1 VAERRSRGTYVG
13 DSERRE
19 IVSLEFAAHA
29 LATALG
35 CAALAQMRRHVRAA
49 TCTETALCLCA
60 LFRHRIRCRRCAIVR
75 RRHRVFE
82 RTSSREML
90 ALTDTALDLLVAQL
104 LLQTLLLGLATALL
118 CLLCLHILPVS

>member
-1 VAERRSRGTYVG
+1 
-13 DSERRE
+13 
-19 IVSLEFAAHA
+19 
-29 LATALG
+29 
-35 CAALAQMRRHVRAA
+35 MRRHVRAA
-49 TCTETALCLCA
+49 ACTETALCLCA
-60 LFRHRIRCRRCAIVR
+60 LFRHWIRRRCRAIVR